1 MAKMGFTAGE
11 GLGRDGSGMKE
22 AIKVKQL
29 EDGVGLGYSSN
40 PINSAIVS
48 SPEAVQWL
56 TFPGDEELVLSPV
69 EGRRLSRVT
78 NSRFL
83 SVDTLEKLN
92 EAEEE
97 SSVIRRED
105 LCDLAKS
112 VHEYYAI
119 SSIPDVC
126 DFCSVQLGYLDKLTN
141 FASENMVA
149 TDLSPA
155 MKFWTF
161 LSKRCK
167 VVDSFECDANSLDLL
182 LFDTSSKKSML
193 ENMQLLLS
201 SLKPGGNCVL
211 HCLKL
216 QDRFTV
222 SIVYILTKLFESCS
236 LVKTV
241 VCCPHTPD
249 LFLVAK
255 SFKSSDHEKLLSSVE
270 SCLDSLGGLEQNDRD
285 IVEILPIS
293 YLFQPSFYG
302 FVSCINEKVSM
313 DTFDTIVDLEK
324 MNFEKSFPSGK
335 SNGFIT
341 KCIGETQ

>member
-48 SPEAVQWL
+48 NREAVQWF
-56 TFPGDEELVLSPV
+56 TFPGNEELVLSPV
-69 EGRRLSRVT
+69 EGRRLCRVT

-92 EAEEE
+92 EAEAE

-201 SLKPGGNCVL
+201 SLKAGGNCVL

-249 LFLVAK
+249 LFFVAK

-293 YLFQPSFYG
+293 YLFQPSFYS

-313 DTFDTIVDLEK
+313 DAFDTIVDLEK